1 MIKIYENISLI
12 IKSKGFSKKEFAHNL
27 INLHPN
33 VNRKSETPT
42 LSTIYGYLNG
52 RINIPIDLI
61 PFMAEALGVTEQE
74 LFDTSAKTR
83 KKCFKYFLQ
92 SASKD
97 ELEYFNHFINSQ
109 IHNNININYGKVI
122 MNTKTSNEKI
132 EKFTQLLHYAPANFI
147 DKVLERLEEYK
158 KLEDLS
164 VL

>member
-1 MIKIYENISLI
+1 MEVYE
-12 IKSKGFSKKEFAHNL
+12 K
-27 INLHPN
+27 INLLIKQKKITKRTFSNTLRNLKPKL
-33 VNRKSETPT
+33 RTTGEIPSEN
-42 LSTIYGYLNG
+42 TIYSYITG
-52 RINIPIDLI
+52 RIAIPIELI
-61 PFMAEALGVTEQE
+61 PYIAEALNITEQE
-74 LFDTSAKTR
+74 LFDTSSKTR

-92 SASKD
+92 SSSKD

-122 MNTKTSNEKI
+122 MNTPTSNEKI
-132 EKFTQLLHYAPANFI
+132 EKFTQLLKYAPADFI

>member
-1 MIKIYENISLI
+1 MYILHNILEFLNN
-12 IKSKGFSKKEFAHNL
+12 KNMTKKEFVTRL
-27 INLHPN
+27 INLEPKIGF
-33 VNRKSETPT
+33 KSETP
-42 LSTIYGYLNG
+42 SQRTIYLYLQG
-52 RINIPIDLI
+52 KREIKADLI
-61 PFMAEALGVTEQE
+61 PYIAEVLDTTEQE
-74 LFDTSAKTR
+74 LFDTSTKAR

-122 MNTKTSNEKI
+122 MNTPTSNEKI
-132 EKFTQLLHYAPANFI
+132 EKFTQLLHYAPADFI

>member
-1 MIKIYENISLI
+1 MYILHNILELLN
-12 IKSKGFSKKEFAHNL
+12 SKNMTKKEFVTRL
-27 INLHPN
+27 INLEPKIGF
-33 VNRKSETPT
+33 KSETP
-42 LSTIYGYLNG
+42 SQRTIYLYLQG
-52 RINIPIDLI
+52 KREIKADLI
-61 PFMAEALGVTEQE
+61 PYIAEVLGIAEQE

-122 MNTKTSNEKI
+122 MNTPTSNEKI
-132 EKFTQLLHYAPANFI
+132 EKFIQLLHYAPADFI

-158 KLEDLS
+158 KLDDLS